1 MLNKNITLLLLY
13 SLLSS
18 HNIYATDVCKTYPS
32 FPVKTYPSCV
42 FLPVK
47 QDDSTEYKKQW
58 QENSLPINIPPSDN
72 DVSLEVGWKLKDKIE
87 NSNEWRIAVNVKY

>member
-1 MLNKNITLLLLY
+1 MLNKNISLLLLY

-18 HNIYATDVCKTYPS
+18 HNIYAINNCKTYPS
-32 FPVKTYPSCV
+32 CPVKTYPSCL

-47 QDDSTEYKKQW
+47 LDDKTECKKQW
-58 QENSLPINIPPSDN
+58 QENALPIYIPPSPN
-72 DVSLEVGWKLKDKIE
+72 DVSVVLGWNLKDKIE